1 MFCLLI
7 NDKFYYSSD
16 RQKSPSFCK
25 PQIFFFRISAI
36 TIVMTAIPPD
46 LPMYRPKSDSPN
58 VPNSNSQPLA
68 RELGWGLE
76 LLFLVAISFLFLMGR
91 TPAWKSLIDN
101 ISINFLAIIV
111 EALPF
116 MLIGSLAGGLI
127 EVFVPIVLIDKV
139 FGQKPVRAV
148 FLAGGLGLAFPV
160 CECAIIPVVRRLL
173 GKGVPFPAAIAF
185 LLAGP
190 IVNIIVA
197 WSTAVAY
204 AYDWRVVLIRLAC
217 GYTIAVAVGLL
228 LGLAFTR
235 TNGLHQGLASLSETA
250 CCGHDHGSSKQALP
264 ARLSHALEHAS
275 DDFFAVG
282 RYLVI
287 GAFIAAIMRTSVSL
301 DSFTSLMGTPWL
313 AIVIMMIMA
322 FVLNLCSEADA
333 FIAASFRDLLP
344 GSAQMA
350 FMVLGPMLDIKLLL
364 MYLSVFRKRAI
375 VVLCLTVVAAVFL
388 VMLAMEVF
396 FPAFV

>member
-1 MFCLLI
+1 MEI
-7 NDKFYYSSD
+7 
-16 RQKSPSFCK
+16 
-25 PQIFFFRISAI
+25 
-36 TIVMTAIPPD
+36 
-46 LPMYRPKSDSPN
+46 
-58 VPNSNSQPLA
+58 
-68 RELGWGLE
+68 
-76 LLFLVAISFLFLMGR
+76 LFLVVISFLFLMGR

-101 ISINFLAIIV
+101 ISINFLAVIV

-127 EVFVPIVLIDKV
+127 EVFVPISLIDKV

-148 FLAGGLGLAFPV
+148 FLAGGLGLAVPV

-173 GKGVPFPAAIAF
+173 GKGVPFAAAIAF

-204 AYDWRVVLIRLAC
+204 AYNWQIVLIRLGC
-217 GYTIAVAVGLL
+217 GYVIAVTVGLL
-228 LGLAFTR
+228 LGLVFTR
-235 TNGLHQGLASLSETA
+235 ANGLQRSLVTPSQPS
-250 CCGHDHGSSKQALP
+250 CGCGHDQGDTRQSLP
-264 ARLSHALEHAS
+264 SRVRHAMEHAS

-287 GAFIAAIMRTSVSL
+287 GTFIAAVMRSSVSM
-301 DSFTSLMGTPWL
+301 DSFASLMSAPWL

-333 FIAASFRDLLP
+333 FIAASFRELLP

-375 VVLCLTVVAAVFL
+375 IALCLTVVAAVFL
-388 VMLAMEVF
+388 AMLALEF
-396 FPAFV
+396 FHPAFI